1 MESSK
6 LLIFKTILHYFF
18 TGCLEEELIEGSHQ
32 MQIIRAVSDIF
43 SSSMYLDSG
52 AQLWRFL
59 PSLKLN
65 RFTNGYDTFRDLC
78 SVYIARALE
87 DIKNKDPNSE
97 EDPSLLEQFFA
108 RFYQVE
114 PAEIIRDF
122 RTQLVQNI
130 YQFNWVLNA
139 QQGFAFIYY

>member
-1 MESSK
+1 
-6 LLIFKTILHYFF
+6 
-18 TGCLEEELIEGSHQ
+18 

-43 SSSMYLDSG
+43 SSSMYLDNG

-114 PAEIIRDF
+114 AAEIMQDITCSRH
-122 RTQLVQNI
+122 RSLQNI
-130 YQFNWVLNA
+130 RILQFFVVSKFL
-139 QQGFAFIYY
+139 GFFLDQK

>member
-6 LLIFKTILHYFF
+6 LLIFKTFLHYFF

-114 PAEIIRDF
+114 PAEIM
-122 RTQLVQNI
+122 
-130 YQFNWVLNA
+130 
-139 QQGFAFIYY
+139 

>member
-1 MESSK
+1 M
-6 LLIFKTILHYFF
+6 LTNFKNFFALFF

-43 SSSMYLDSG
+43 SSSMYLDNG

-114 PAEIIRDF
+114 PTEIIQDSKY
-122 RTQLVQNI
+122 LSKQNWTKI
-130 YQFNWVLNA
+130 SE
-139 QQGFAFIYY
+139 

>member
-1 MESSK
+1 
-6 LLIFKTILHYFF
+6 
-18 TGCLEEELIEGSHQ
+18 

-43 SSSMYLDSG
+43 SSSMYLDNG

-87 DIKNKDPNSE
+87 DIKNKDPNSD

-114 PAEIIRDF
+114 PAEIMRDRKCISEHNWAKIF
-122 RTQLVQNI
+122 IDSIPRLSPSAKLFLASPSKNILVI
-130 YQFNWVLNA
+130 
-139 QQGFAFIYY
+139 

>member
-1 MESSK
+1 
-6 LLIFKTILHYFF
+6 
-18 TGCLEEELIEGSHQ
+18 

-43 SSSMYLDSG
+43 SSSMYLDNG

-87 DIKNKDPNSE
+87 DIKNKDPNSD

-114 PAEIIRDF
+114 PAEIMRDRKCISEHNWAKIF
-122 RTQLVQNI
+122 IDSIPAICFSKIVFSQSIKKYFGNLIDFLV
-130 YQFNWVLNA
+130 VK
-139 QQGFAFIYY
+139 

>member
-1 MESSK
+1 
-6 LLIFKTILHYFF
+6 
-18 TGCLEEELIEGSHQ
+18 

-43 SSSMYLDSG
+43 SSSMYLDHG

-114 PAEIIRDF
+114 TTEIMRQNWAKIFLIFWSYDF
-122 RTQLVQNI
+122 
-130 YQFNWVLNA
+130 
-139 QQGFAFIYY
+139 

>member
-1 MESSK
+1 
-6 LLIFKTILHYFF
+6 
-18 TGCLEEELIEGSHQ
+18 